1 MKLKFRTLKTEF
13 MRVKRANSKSGAGRS
28 NMSHYDDLNEL
39 LGDRPVAAAVGI
51 DSTAVG
57 TTTQSDDPLLLEMEE
72 EHLDECDVMDSDAK
86 MTEKGPKKKVRNI
99 YNKISLFSPKVLCL

>member
-28 NMSHYDDLNEL
+28 SMNHYDDLNEL

-51 DSTAVG
+51 DTTAVE
-57 TTTQSDDPLLLEMEE
+57 TTTQSEDPLLLEMEE

-86 MTEKGPKKKVRNI
+86 MTEKVPKKKSKKYI
-99 YNKISLFSPKVLCL
+99 